1 MKAAVTAGCE
11 EEEEEEEEEEGGGG
25 TITAPFDTEFLLSS
39 EEEDCVGGWLPLS
52 ATTVSATI
60 RSDGLSGTPFCS
72 ADDDDVP

>member
-11 EEEEEEEEEEGGGG
+11 EEEEEGGGG
-25 TITAPFDTEFLLSS
+25 TITALFDTLFLLSS
-39 EEEDCVGGWLPLS
+39 EEDCVGGWLPL
-52 ATTVSATI
+52 SATI

>member
-11 EEEEEEEEEEGGGG
+11 EEEEGGGG
-25 TITAPFDTEFLLSS
+25 TITALFDTLFLLSS
-39 EEEDCVGGWLPLS
+39 EEDCVGGWLPLS

>member
-11 EEEEEEEEEEGGGG
+11 EEEEGGGG
-25 TITAPFDTEFLLSS
+25 TITALFDTLFLLSS
-39 EEEDCVGGWLPLS
+39 EEDCVGGWLPLS
-52 ATTVSATI
+52 ATTVAALSATI

>member
-11 EEEEEEEEEEGGGG
+11 EEEGGGG
-25 TITAPFDTEFLLSS
+25 TITALFDTFFLLSS
-39 EEEDCVGGWLPLS
+39 EEEDCVGGWLPL
-52 ATTVSATI
+52 SATI